1 MGDFERERVIERIA
15 LIALLNA
22 KRIVWRPWRRA
33 SLAAIIAVART
44 RVSTSFARRPL

>member
-1 MGDFERERVIERIA
+1 MGDFERECVIERIA

-33 SLAAIIAVART
+33 SPDAIISPS
-44 RVSTSFARRPL
+44 RVHA